1 MGWSD
6 GRLRPRHDE
15 PEPRRDR
22 YQRHDRIG
30 AALGHGQHHCQVG
43 RQLARHTDHAGAPNH
58 HSLTL
63 TLTLTLI
70 PRDPHSHPI
79 LALTLTPSRTP
90 VLTLT
95 LTQLTLTQP

>member
-58 HSLTL
+58 HALTLALALTLIQTL
-63 TLTLTLI
+63 TLTLNLTLVLTLTLALT
-70 PRDPHSHPI
+70 RT
-79 LALTLTPSRTP
+79 LALTLT
-90 VLTLT
+90 
-95 LTQLTLTQP
+95 QP